1 VPDAERLSP
10 AFPASPFSLCR
21 AGNPSALFGIDRSI
35 ASGGKIQVI
44 LAQIHQLVA
53 NPASLGF
60 FQEGQ
65 TVGFSPIDLWN
76 NMGWLARGVVF
87 VLFIMSIWSLAVMI
101 DRWLY
106 FNAAR
111 KQSREFAP
119 RVAGALKEGKLDE
132 AVKVA
137 DRNKKSHLA
146 EVVTAGLQEFR
157 NYGGGGA
164 VSVEQIESSKRALE
178 RAEAIVH
185 AKLKRGLGSLAT
197 IGSTAPFVGLFGTV
211 AGILKAF
218 QEIATQK
225 TPGIGAVAGG
235 ISEALVTTAFGLFVA
250 IPAVWLF
257 NYFTNRVE
265 AFDVEMDNS
274 SSELIDYFI
283 KQSNRR

>member
-1 VPDAERLSP
+1 
-10 AFPASPFSLCR
+10 
-21 AGNPSALFGIDRSI
+21 
-35 ASGGKIQVI
+35 VI
-44 LAQIHQLVA
+44 LAQINHLVA

-101 DRWLY
+101 DRYLY

-164 VSVEQIESSKRALE
+164 VSVSSGPRP
-178 RAEAIVH
+178 
-185 AKLKRGLGSLAT
+185 S
-197 IGSTAPFVGLFGTV
+197 F
-211 AGILKAF
+211 
-218 QEIATQK
+218 
-225 TPGIGAVAGG
+225 TP
-235 ISEALVTTAFGLFVA
+235 
-250 IPAVWLF
+250 
-257 NYFTNRVE
+257 N
-265 AFDVEMDNS
+265 
-274 SSELIDYFI
+274 
-283 KQSNRR
+283 